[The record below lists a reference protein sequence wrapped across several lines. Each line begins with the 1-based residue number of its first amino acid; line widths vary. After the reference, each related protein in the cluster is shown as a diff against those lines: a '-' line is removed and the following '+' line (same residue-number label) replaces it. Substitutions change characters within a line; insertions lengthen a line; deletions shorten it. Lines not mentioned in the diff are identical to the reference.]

1 MSAWLGKLG
10 SKGPISS
17 SGTVVAVFL
26 LDGTRVRLKVTKLTK
41 AAAICM
47 AIADKLGLVA
57 GDSEYGLYTCA
68 ARDDEAG
75 GRFSHVKDSLTLASV
90 VKKWT
95 PEDLLGSAR
104 RRLYFKRQVYVI
116 ESPVD
121 KREDEPESVDDP
133 HHRLALAEATHNF
146 LECNYRFPEPNATEM
161 AALLLHCIRGPFVA
175 GRDTEEAMLE
185 LCEDVVP
192 RYLLT
197 DRTDVAHSTPAA
209 TAAAEAAKGTSES
222 VVQQK
227 LAAGARAGRRWAS
240 SEVYRRVGCV
250 DAGDGAG
257 GAGGASSGMSEAA
270 SEHSTEAMA
279 MTVEQAAQKLTAE
292 YAALAA
298 MPRYGAERRFVQ
310 RVKEFVAYGS
320 DIFVG
325 KRTWRANDADATEE
339 EVMDR
344 TEDVTVSVAYSGIV
358 FTGLTHPLGCEEHKF
373 DSITKWTLSEDSRVF
388 AFQVEEQAAQGAGLF
403 KFVVYIVTDQAPEV
417 EQSVD
422 RFVDALVAHSQGKFE
437 NKRPPSAVAP
447 GEEAELQG
455 VDEAPTP
462 DMVPDGGPVWTADGA
477 AATAAAASAADAAG
491 SEEAPA
497 AEGETAGEEEAAQAS
512 AEQELPPGWIKMY
525 DDDGDAYYYNETTEE
540 TQWEPP
546 EAPAVEEAGAEAT
559 AEAAAGDALPEGWEV
574 RYDDDGDAY
583 YYNQVTEDTQWERPD
598 APAVAEAEA
607 AQASAEQELPPGWIK
622 MYDDDGDAYYYNE
635 TTEETQWEPPTA

>member
-1 MSAWLGKLG
+1 MTRFPLDCSSRPGCLAGVGQHRASSRNNMSGVWGQGCTAMAPAARLGG
-10 SKGPISS
+10 RCPP
-17 SGTVVAVFL
+17 A
-26 LDGTRVRLKVTKLTK
+26 TRFAQSTCCPNSARRNC
-41 AAAICM
+41 AAA
-47 AIADKLGLVA
+47 
-57 GDSEYGLYTCA
+57 
-68 ARDDEAG
+68 
-75 GRFSHVKDSLTLASV
+75 
-90 VKKWT
+90 
-95 PEDLLGSAR
+95 AR

-121 KREDEPESVDDP
+121 KREDSPESVEDP

-161 AALLLHCIRGPFVA
+161 AALLLHCVRGPFIA
-175 GRDTEEAMLE
+175 ERDTEDTMLE

-209 TAAAEAAKGTSES
+209 VAAADIAKGTSEG

-257 GAGGASSGMSEAA
+257 GAGGASSGTSEAA

-279 MTVEQAAQKLTAE
+279 MTVDQAAQKLSTE
-292 YAALAA
+292 YAALAGTS
-298 MPRYGAERRFVQ
+298 RFDAERRFVQ

-437 NKRPPSAVAP
+437 NKRPRSAVAA
-447 GEEAELQG
+447 GEEAVLQG
-455 VDEAPTP
+455 LDKAPTP
-462 DMVPDGGPVWTADGA
+462 DMVPAGGPVWSADGAASAAA
-477 AATAAAASAADAAG
+477 AATAADGAASEQASAAEVSSAAADAA
-491 SEEAPA
+491 
-497 AEGETAGEEEAAQAS
+497 TAAS
-512 AEQELPPGWIKMY
+512 AESSLPPGWTKMY

-546 EAPAVEEAGAEAT
+546 AAPAAEEAVAE
-559 AEAAAGDALPEGWEV
+559 EAASDALPEGWEV

-583 YYNQVTEDTQWERPD
+583 YYNQVTEDTQWERPE
-598 APAVAEAEA
+598 APAVVAEAEGA
-607 AQASAEQELPPGWIK
+607 DAGEPELPAGWTK
-622 MYDDDGDAYYYNE
+622 LFDDDGDAYYYNE
-635 TTEETQWEPPTA
+635 TTEETQWEAPTA